1 MRATLNVQDPY
12 IADTGNILCPS
23 EVLIGGV
30 TSTLARIV
38 HKILNH
44 FSKGSTLFAEVDDY
58 TTAAVL
64 CLSDC
69 FANTERQVWSTGT
82 DI

>member
-1 MRATLNVQDPY
+1 MRVTWNDEDTY

-23 EVLIGGV
+23 EILIGGV
-30 TSTLARIV
+30 ATTLARIV
-38 HKILNH
+38 HKILNN
-44 FSKGSTLFAEVDDY
+44 FSKGSTFLAEVDDH

-69 FANTERQVWSTGT
+69 FANTER
-82 DI
+82 